1 MVLSLNFILAFV
13 GLAVVLL
20 VSLLIFA
27 DTTDIKISVNTDDV
41 NCHVNYDHWSGCNQ
55 RTTFDGERGND
66 SSSILVIGMIVLFVG
81 IPIIIVR
88 LL

>member
-20 VSLLIFA
+20 VSILIFA
-27 DTTDIKISVNTDDV
+27 DATDIKISVTDDV

-66 SSSILVIGMIVLFVG
+66 SSSILVIGLIVLFVG